1 MHVVDPRDVSRVQV
15 AAVRHDVTARSQH
28 VPRSPGC
35 DAGQERLA
43 ESVKSEWP
51 WNAVHMNTRPRCQF
65 RSDTMSDQ
73 VHVSC
78 IAAGEERRERMVRRV
93 HATDRNEVA
102 GRKQPRG
109 HARIGWR
116 AATNP

>member
-1 MHVVDPRDVSRVQV
+1 
-15 AAVRHDVTARSQH
+15 
-28 VPRSPGC
+28 
-35 DAGQERLA
+35 
-43 ESVKSEWP
+43 
-51 WNAVHMNTRPRCQF
+51 
-65 RSDTMSDQ
+65 MSDQ

-116 AATNP
+116 AATSP